1 MLFMVVYGSV
11 LVLSWCF
18 VEKLVGGWCAGGVQ
32 VVGHFVQFVGV
43 VGQNLLYGKSVRTGY

>member
-18 VEKLVGGWCAGGVQ
+18 VEKLSPGLCTGGVQ